1 MKTSEI
7 RRKYLKY
14 FEKHGHE
21 IVESVPLIPQDDPTL
36 LWINSGVAGLK
47 KYFDGSSKPTSNRLV
62 NSQKCIRTN
71 DIDNVGLTARHH
83 TLFEMLGNFSIGDY
97 FREEAINYTF
107 NFFTQ
112 ELGIDRNKLY
122 ITVYPSDEDTYK
134 VWKSIG
140 IEDDHLIKTDYN
152 FWEVGEGPCGPCT
165 EIFYDRGTKYDDE
178 AIKGKTAKEVL
189 AEDIENDRYIELG
202 NVVLSQFNSEKGLE
216 RSEYK
221 ELPSKNIDTGMGLER
236 IACILQGAET
246 NYETDGF
253 LPIIKQVEKDS
264 GVKYVGQHH
273 FKIVSDHMRTVVF
286 AISDGAMISN
296 EGRGYVLRRLIRR
309 AVKHL
314 RNLNI
319 NEPYLYKLVDI
330 IVEQNKEAFPRLVDS
345 VDIAKKVIKTEEE
358 KFLSTLV
365 SGEKKL
371 NDLVKNTDEVFN
383 GKDAFLLFDTFGFP
397 IELTIEYLEE
407 MNIKVDVD
415 GFHSE
420 MEKQKTRARGARSV
434 DSSMAKQK
442 EEFIN
447 FKVES
452 IFDYESDV
460 LEATVIKVFEEG
472 IVLDKTCFYATSGGQ
487 HNDIGTIDGKEVTDV
502 IKLVNGQHLHVVEG
516 NFIEG
521 QKVNASINADRRSIT
536 TKNHSATHLLYS
548 QLREVVGSHVSQQ
561 GSNVTDKAL
570 RFDFNHF
577 NGLGDC
583 VLLELENRVNSIIE
597 QGIDVE
603 TIVTHIED
611 AQKMGAVAEFGE
623 KYADLVR
630 VVKMGVTTDLCG
642 GTHVKNTKD
651 IGRLAITS
659 IESKGS
665 GIYRIEAATGE
676 NIQKQL
682 QEATKNIRESVDTL
696 IAKGNAI
703 VKEAKENGID
713 LSFAVP
719 TISETEEEL
728 VKNSYFFVFK
738 CKDDLAFMQEEI
750 KNLDKEYQKALAG
763 ASLDKLKDLDSM
775 FENDKLITIVSGID
789 TKALKE
795 KVDNLLSN
803 KDGFVF
809 IANIVEDKVIFIAK
823 TTNKDYHCGNIVK
836 EAAIIAGG
844 NGGGRP
850 DFAQAGG
857 TDVSRV
863 EDALSRVKELVQ

>member
-7 RRKYLKY
+7 RKRYLEY
-14 FEKHGHE
+14 FENFGHE
-21 IVESVPLIPQDDPTL
+21 IIEAVPLIPEDDPTL

-97 FREEAINYTF
+97 FREEAINFTY
-107 NFFTQ
+107 NFLVK
-112 ELGIDRNKLY
+112 ELGIDKDKLY

-134 VWKSIG
+134 VWKELG
-140 IEDDHLIKTDYN
+140 IEDSHLIKTDYN

-165 EIFYDRGTKYDDE
+165 ELFFDRGTEYDDE
-178 AIKGKTAKEVL
+178 GIKGKTAYEVL

-202 NVVLSQFNSEKGLE
+202 NVVLSQFNSEKGLD
-216 RSEYK
+216 RSQYK

-253 LPIIKQVEKDS
+253 LPIIEQVSKDS
-264 GVKYVGQHH
+264 GVKYDGQHH

-296 EGRGYVLRRLIRR
+296 EGRGYVLRRLVRR

-314 RNLNI
+314 KNLNI

-345 VDIAKKVIKTEEE
+345 VDIAKKLIKTEEE
-358 KFLSTLV
+358 KFLSTLA

-371 NDLVKNTDEVFN
+371 NDLVKKTDGVFS

-397 IELTIEYLEE
+397 IELTVEYLEE
-407 MNIKVDVD
+407 LNIKVDVD
-415 GFHSE
+415 GFHIE
-420 MEKQKTRARGARSV
+420 MEKQKERARGARSV
-434 DSSMAKQK
+434 DASMAKQK
-442 EEFIN
+442 EEFLN
-447 FKVES
+447 FKENS
-452 IFDYESDV
+452 EFDYEATSID
-460 LEATVIKVFEEG
+460 ATVIKVFEEG
-472 IVLDKTCFYATSGGQ
+472 IILDRTCFYATSGGQ
-487 HNDIGTIDGKEVTDV
+487 QNDVGTIDGVEVKDV
-502 IKLVNGQHLHVVEG
+502 IKLVNGQHLHVVKG
-516 NFIEG
+516 NFKEG
-521 QKVNASINADRRSIT
+521 QTVKAVINSDLRSIT

-570 RFDFNHF
+570 RFDFNNF
-577 NGLGDC
+577 DGLGDC
-583 VLLELENRVNSIIE
+583 VLLELENRVNSIIKQE
-597 QGIDVE
+597 VEVE
-603 TIVTHIED
+603 TIVTHIEE

-623 KYADLVR
+623 KYADKVR

-642 GTHVKNTKD
+642 GTHVKNTKE
-651 IGRLAITS
+651 IGKLAITS

-676 NIQKQL
+676 NIKGQL
-682 QEATKNIRESVDTL
+682 KEATKNIRESVATL
-696 IAKGNAI
+696 IDKGNAI
-703 VKEAKENGID
+703 VKEAKEKDIE
-713 LSFAVP
+713 LSFDEP
-719 TISETEEEL
+719 STSEVQEEL
-728 VKNSYFFVFK
+728 TRDSYFYIIK
-738 CKDDLAFMQEEI
+738 CKEDLAFMQEEI
-750 KNLDKEYQKALAG
+750 KNLDKEYQKAQAD
-763 ASLDKLKDLDSM
+763 ASLDKLKDLDTM
-775 FENDKLITIVSGID
+775 FENDKLITSVEGID

-803 KDGFVF
+803 RDGFVF
-809 IANIVEDKVIFIAK
+809 IANIVEDKIVFIAK
-823 TTNKDYHCGNIVK
+823 TTNKDYHCGKIVK
-836 EAAIIAGG
+836 EAAVIAGG

-857 TDVSRV
+857 TDITKV
-863 EDALSRVKELVQ
+863 EEALAKVKELV

>member
-7 RRKYLKY
+7 RQRYLKY
-14 FEKHGHE
+14 FENHGHE

-47 KYFDGSSKPTSNRLV
+47 KYFDGSAKPTSNRLV

-97 FREEAINYTF
+97 FREEAINFTF
-107 NFFTQ
+107 NFLTK
-112 ELGIDRNKLY
+112 ELGIDKDKLY
-122 ITVYPSDEDTYK
+122 ITVYPSDKETYS

-140 IEDDHLIKTDYN
+140 ISDDHLIETDNN

-165 EIFYDRGTKYDDE
+165 ELFFDRGIKYDDN
-178 AIKGKTAKEVL
+178 AIAGKTPKEVL

-202 NVVLSQFNSEKGLE
+202 NVVLSQFNSEKGKK

-236 IACILQGAET
+236 IACVLQGAET

-253 LPIIKQVEKDS
+253 LPIIEQVEKDS

-296 EGRGYVLRRLIRR
+296 EGRGYVLRRLVRR

-314 RNLNI
+314 KNLNI

-345 VDIAKKVIKTEEE
+345 VDIAKKLIKIEEE
-358 KFLSTLV
+358 KFLATLT

-371 NDLVKNTDEVFN
+371 NELVKGTTNMLT
-383 GKDAFLLFDTFGFP
+383 GKEAFLLFDTFGFP
-397 IELTIEYLEE
+397 IELTVEYLDEI
-407 MNIKVDVD
+407 NIKVDVE
-415 GFHSE
+415 GFHDE
-420 MEKQKTRARGARSV
+420 MEKQKARARSARSV
-434 DSSMAKQK
+434 DASMAKQK

-447 FKVES
+447 FKEES
-452 IFDYESDV
+452 IFDYD
-460 LEATVIKVFEEG
+460 ATSVKAKVIRVFDEG
-472 IVLDKTCFYATSGGQ
+472 VVLDRTCFYATSGGQ
-487 HNDIGTIDGKEVTDV
+487 HNDIGSIDDKEVSDV
-502 IKLVNGQHLHVVEG
+502 IKLVNGQHLHVVNGE
-516 NFIEG
+516 FKVG
-521 QKVNASINADRRSIT
+521 QEVIASIDTDRRSIT

-548 QLREVVGSHVSQQ
+548 QLRDVVGSHVSQQ

-570 RFDFNHF
+570 RFDFNNF
-577 NGLGDC
+577 DALNDET
-583 VLLELENRVNSIIE
+583 LLNIENKVNNIIN
-597 QGIDVE
+597 QAINVE
-603 TIVTHIED
+603 TIVATIEE
-611 AQKMGAVAEFGE
+611 AQDMGAIAEFGE
-623 KYADLVR
+623 KYADKVR

-642 GTHVKNTKD
+642 GTHVNNTKD
-651 IGRLAITS
+651 VERLAITS

-665 GIYRIEAATGE
+665 GIYRIEATTGN
-676 NIQKQL
+676 NIISQL
-682 QEATKNIRESVDTL
+682 EEVTKNVRDSIDTL
-696 IAKGNAI
+696 IAKGDSI
-703 VKEAKENGID
+703 VEEAKTVGILLTYKKPSSD
-713 LSFAVP
+713 VQ
-719 TISETEEEL
+719 
-728 VKNSYFFVFK
+728 KDSYKYVVK
-738 CKDDLAFMQEEI
+738 CKEDLAFMQEEV
-750 KNLDKEYQKALAG
+750 KNLDKEYQKSIAG
-763 ASLDKLKDLDSM
+763 ASLDKLKDLDNM
-775 FENDKLITIVSGID
+775 FEDDKLITTVYGID

-809 IANIVEDKVIFIAK
+809 IANIVEDKIVFIAK
-823 TTNKDYHCGNIVK
+823 TTNKKYHCGNIVK

-857 TDVSRV
+857 TDVSKV
-863 EDALSRVKELVQ
+863 EDALSKVKDLL

>member
-7 RRKYLKY
+7 RKKYLKY

-122 ITVYPSDEDTYK
+122 ITVYPSDEDTYN

-202 NVVLSQFNSEKGLE
+202 NVVLSQFNSEKGIE
-216 RSEYK
+216 RSKYK

-296 EGRGYVLRRLIRR
+296 EGRGYVLRRLVRR

-345 VDIAKKVIKTEEE
+345 VDIAKKLIKTEEE

-365 SGEKKL
+365 LGEKKL
-371 NDLVKNTDEVFN
+371 NELVKDTKDILS

-397 IELTIEYLEE
+397 IELTVEYLEE
-407 MNIKVDVD
+407 INIKVDVD
-415 GFHSE
+415 GFHEE
-420 MEKQKTRARGARSV
+420 MEKQKARARGARSV
-434 DSSMAKQK
+434 DASMAKQK

-447 FKVES
+447 FKEES
-452 IFDYESDV
+452 IFDYDSTSIN
-460 LEATVIKVFEEG
+460 AKVIKVFNEG
-472 IVLDKTCFYATSGGQ
+472 VILDKTCFYATSGGQ
-487 HNDIGTIDGKEVTDV
+487 HNDIGTIDGIEVTDV
-502 IKLVNGQHLHVVEG
+502 IKLVNGQHLHVVGGE
-516 NFIEG
+516 FKEG
-521 QKVNASINADRRSIT
+521 QEVIASIDSDRRSIT

-548 QLREVVGSHVSQQ
+548 QIRDVVGPHVSQQ

-570 RFDFNHF
+570 RFDFNNF
-577 NGLGDC
+577 DSLSDET
-583 VLLELENRVNSIIE
+583 LLNIENKVNDVISNANN
-597 QGIDVE
+597 VE
-603 TIVTHIED
+603 TIVATIEE
-611 AQKMGAVAEFGE
+611 AQEMGAIAEFGE
-623 KYADLVR
+623 KYADKVR
-630 VVKMGVTTDLCG
+630 VVKMWVTTDLCG
-642 GTHVKNTKD
+642 GTHVNNTKD
-651 IGRLAITS
+651 IERIAITS

-665 GIYRIEAATGE
+665 GIYRIEAATSY
-676 NIQKQL
+676 NIISQL
-682 QEATKNIRESVDTL
+682 EEVTKNVRNSIETL
-696 IAKGNAI
+696 ISKGDSI
-703 VKEAKENGID
+703 VEEAKIKGILLTYKKPSND
-713 LSFAVP
+713 
-719 TISETEEEL
+719 IE
-728 VKNSYFFVFK
+728 KDSYKYVMK
-738 CKDDLAFMQEEI
+738 CKEDLAFMQEEI
-750 KNLDKEYQKALAG
+750 KNLDKEYQKSLSG
-763 ASLDKLKDLDSM
+763 ASLDRLKDLDNM
-775 FENDKLITIVSGID
+775 FEDDKLITTVSGID

-803 KDGFVF
+803 KEGFVF
-809 IANIVEDKVIFIAK
+809 IANIVEDKIVFIAK
-823 TTNKDYHCGNIVK
+823 TTNKKYHCGNIVK
-836 EAAIIAGG
+836 EAAIITGG

-857 TDVSRV
+857 IDVSKV
-863 EDALSRVKELVQ
+863 EEALSRVKELV